1 MVSPTRWA
9 WVEQVLE
16 VCDAQGW
23 PACCSPWG
31 RKESDITERLNWT
44 EKNKNVSVGV
54 DVQKS
59 ELLHTIS
66 VNVIYGTAKIQKK
79 VEKSLKNEKNWK
91 C

>member
-1 MVSPTRWA
+1 M
-9 WVEQVLE
+9 
-16 VCDAQGW
+16 
-23 PACCSPWG
+23 
-31 RKESDITERLNWT
+31 TERLNWT

-79 VEKSLKNEKNWK
+79 VENFRTTA
-91 C
+91 